1 MLANLPSWRYTQ
13 ETLLI
18 NEKSNV
24 VTNTYDYR
32 YVSYDV
38 STTQREDTLG
48 VRL

>member
-18 NEKSNV
+18 NEISNV
-24 VTNTYDYR
+24 ATNTYDYR
-32 YVSYDV
+32 YVPYDI
-38 STTQREDTLG
+38 STTQREDTLD